1 MEPVLYQYTILFKFW
16 GAFVH
21 KNKAVAQDPMQQ
33 PYTPLFF
40 AVFPDEDV
48 LGLPAHGLSGQVCR
62 AVFGVALRPAGYI
75 TFFII
80 KGSLKAIRSLCHTLQ
95 QIARICFKFL
105 RQYVFIQKQCF
116 FAFVEEFVCEP
127 LPYWQFAAG

>member
-33 PYTPLFF
+33 PHTPLFF

-48 LGLPAHGLSGQVCR
+48 PGLPAHGLSGQVCR

-75 TFFII
+75 PFFIF
-80 KGSLKAIRSLCHTLQ
+80 KGNQELMPHFAANRRNTFQ
-95 QIARICFKFL
+95 FPA
-105 RQYVFIQKQCF
+105 RQYLFIQKQWF

-127 LPYWQFAAG
+127 LPY